1 MTVSVYARHSSKCSK
16 SGVRG
21 TGQYK
26 RCKCPLWLRWGKDGK
41 KSAKT
46 RSWDIATKAAR
57 KLEQELELAA
67 NGIVPP
73 KKPDHITIQSA
84 VDLYLSDMNQR
95 SLAKPTVDKARR
107 MITRLRD
114 YANAR
119 AIILLKDVTPR
130 LLTEWRSTWTF
141 KAKSSSPAVHWAVW
155 KTFSK
160 WAFRTDLIE
169 ADPSAKLKALPS
181 EHNQVQ
187 PLTQGEMQRL
197 LAATDSC
204 GFSPEVA
211 YRVKTV
217 ILLMRWSGLAC
228 MDATTLRRDALGDD
242 NNLTRRRNKTNT
254 EVFVPLPPTVAEM
267 LRVLPNDHPDYFFWN
282 PARTKKTSIVCEF
295 AVLLRKVFDK
305 AGVSHSKEE
314 MLSHRFR
321 HTFAVEMLLAGVPI
335 ERVSILL
342 GHRTQRTTEKYY
354 SAWVKERQQ
363 RLETEVKDAWKK
375 MALPE
380 PLFPVERTVQ

>member
-16 SGVRG
+16 SRERG
-21 TGQYK
+21 TGQFK

-67 NGIVPP
+67 NGIEPL

-114 YANAR
+114 YANAQG
-119 AIILLKDVTPR
+119 IILLKDVTAR
-130 LLTEWRSTWTF
+130 LLTEWRNTWTF
-141 KAKSSSPAVHWAVW
+141 KAKSSSPAVHWAVS

-169 ADPSAKLKALPS
+169 VDPSAKLKSLPS

-187 PLTQGEMQRL
+187 PLTQGDMQRL
-197 LAATDSC
+197 LAATDNC
-204 GFSPEVA
+204 EFSQEVA
-211 YRVKTV
+211 YRVKTI

-228 MDATTLRRDALGDD
+228 MDAATLRRDALGDD
-242 NNLTRRRNKTNT
+242 NNLTRRRNKTNV
-254 EVFVPLPPTVAEM
+254 EVFVPLPPAVAEM
-267 LRVLPNDHPDYFFWN
+267 LRALTNDHPDYFFWN
-282 PARTKKTSIVCEF
+282 PERLKKTSIVCEF
-295 AVLLRKVFDK
+295 SVLFRKVFDK
-305 AGVSHSKEE
+305 AGISHSKEE

-335 ERVSILL
+335 ELVSKLL
-342 GHRTQRTTEKYY
+342 GHKTTRTTEKFY
-354 SAWVKERQQ
+354 SAWVKERQ
-363 RLETEVKDAWKK
+363 RKLEAEVKEAWKK

-380 PLFPVERTVQ
+380 PVFHVRGTVQ

>member
-16 SGVRG
+16 STERG

-57 KLEQELELAA
+57 KLEQELELTA
-67 NGIVPP
+67 NGIEPL

-84 VDLYLSDMNQR
+84 VDLYLSDMNER

-119 AIILLKDVTPR
+119 EIILLKDVTPR
-130 LLTEWRSTWTF
+130 LLIEWRSTWSF

-160 WAFRTDLIE
+160 WAFRSDLIE

-187 PLTQGEMQRL
+187 PLTQGEIQRL
-197 LAATDSC
+197 LAATDDC
-204 GFSPEVA
+204 GFSPRVA

-254 EVFVPLPPTVAEM
+254 EVFVPLPPTVSER
-267 LRVLPNDHPDYFFWN
+267 LRVLLNDHPD
-282 PARTKKTSIVCEF
+282 
-295 AVLLRKVFDK
+295 
-305 AGVSHSKEE
+305 
-314 MLSHRFR
+314 
-321 HTFAVEMLLAGVPI
+321 
-335 ERVSILL
+335 
-342 GHRTQRTTEKYY
+342 
-354 SAWVKERQQ
+354 
-363 RLETEVKDAWKK
+363 
-375 MALPE
+375 
-380 PLFPVERTVQ
+380 

>member
-16 SGVRG
+16 SRERG
-21 TGQYK
+21 TGQFK

-67 NGIVPP
+67 NGIEPL

-114 YANAR
+114 YANAQG
-119 AIILLKDVTPR
+119 IILLKDVTAR
-130 LLTEWRSTWTF
+130 LLTEWRNTWTF
-141 KAKSSSPAVHWAVW
+141 KAKSSSPAVHWAVS

-169 ADPSAKLKALPS
+169 VDPSAKLKSLPS

-187 PLTQGEMQRL
+187 PLTQGDMQRL
-197 LAATDSC
+197 LAATDNC
-204 GFSPEVA
+204 EFSQEVA
-211 YRVKTV
+211 YRVKTI

-228 MDATTLRRDALGDD
+228 MDAATLRRDALGDD
-242 NNLTRRRNKTNT
+242 NNLTRRRNKTNV
-254 EVFVPLPPTVAEM
+254 EVFVPLPPAVAEM
-267 LRVLPNDHPDYFFWN
+267 LRAQTNDHPDYFFWN
-282 PARTKKTSIVCEF
+282 PERLKKTSIVCEF
-295 AVLLRKVFDK
+295 SVLFRKVFDK

-335 ERVSILL
+335 ERVSKLL
-342 GHRTQRTTEKYY
+342 GHKTTRTTEKFY
-354 SAWVKERQQ
+354 SAWVKERQ
-363 RLETEVKDAWKK
+363 RKLEAEVKEAWKK

-380 PLFPVERTVQ
+380 PVFHVRGTVQ